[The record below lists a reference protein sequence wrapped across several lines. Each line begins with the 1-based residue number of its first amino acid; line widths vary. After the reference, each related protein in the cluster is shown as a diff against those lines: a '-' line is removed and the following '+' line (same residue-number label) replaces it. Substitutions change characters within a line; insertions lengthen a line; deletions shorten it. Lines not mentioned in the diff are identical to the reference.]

1 MKKENYVVTCPIC
14 GRLLFRCDAR
24 SGYLIEIQ
32 CGKCGRTLCIRLN
45 DCILRV
51 RGIYPYCY
59 YSVNAHRKNLK

>member
-51 RGIYPYCY
+51 RGIYP
-59 YSVNAHRKNLK
+59 